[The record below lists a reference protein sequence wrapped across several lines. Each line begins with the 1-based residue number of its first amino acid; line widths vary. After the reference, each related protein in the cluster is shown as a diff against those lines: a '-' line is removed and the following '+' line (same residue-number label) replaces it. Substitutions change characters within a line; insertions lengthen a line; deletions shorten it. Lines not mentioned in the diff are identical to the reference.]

1 MVETASSTK
10 KEAHHEL
17 KMRHARGSTALPRY
31 SLVATRLRPVFER
44 SLHKE
49 PDPYTP
55 SLVRTRVVSSQE
67 TANEPTMTRIV
78 VCSVSASTIRT
89 GRPETLGDEIGA
101 RLDSYQV
108 AL

>member
-1 MVETASSTK
+1 MISSQG
-10 KEAHHEL
+10 
-17 KMRHARGSTALPRY
+17 GS
-31 SLVATRLRPVFER
+31 ATQ
-44 SLHKE
+44 

-67 TANEPTMTRIV
+67 TANQPTMTRIV

-101 RLDSYQV
+101 RLDSNQV